1 MRKNYLEVGD
11 VEVLDW
17 VKWRLRILSDKELAR
32 ALQTSASTISK
43 IRRQRTQLGA
53 VILIKILDLTGIR
66 ARELSTLIKFNQSF
80 DEKNENS
87 WNQKIRI

>member
-43 IRRQRTQLGA
+43 IRRQHTQLGA

-66 ARELSTLIKFNQSF
+66 ARELSTLIKFTQSF
-80 DEKNENS
+80 DE
-87 WNQKIRI
+87 